1 MNNVTQQSITLA
13 LTAEDLAYIHEL
25 IAAEDV
31 ADESRH
37 LDEEPPKGILFRLVS
52 IDDATAHPQF
62 AGFATA
68 DEAFR
73 FRHQQGGWVFKPEE
87 GLVLWFAHTFTPSDI
102 LTHTA
107 TRGLNGTLL

>member
-1 MNNVTQQSITLA
+1 MSKVTQPSITLA
-13 LTAEDLAYIHEL
+13 LTAEDVAYIHEL

-62 AGFATA
+62 ASFATA
-68 DEAFR
+68 DEALS
-73 FRHQQGGWVFKPEE
+73 FRHQHGGWVFKPEE
-87 GLVLWFAHTFTPSDI
+87 GLVLWFAHTFTASEV
-102 LTHTA
+102 LTHKA
-107 TRGLNGTLL
+107 TRGLNGALL